1 MMTQSLSIVQSNS
14 FKKAVKKLH
23 ENQKSDLD
31 AAVRTIIDNPD
42 IGIQKAG
49 DLSSVRVHK
58 FKMLKQLTLL
68 AYQIDDG
75 QLVLTL
81 LMFGTHENF
90 YRDVKLIL

>member
-1 MMTQSLSIVQSNS
+1 MTQPLSVIQSHS

-23 ENQKSDLD
+23 KNQKADLD
-31 AAVRTIIDNPD
+31 AAVRTLMDNTNL
-42 IGIQKAG
+42 GIQKVG
-49 DLSSVRVHK
+49 DLSSVRIYK

-68 AYQIDDG
+68 AYQIDNG

-81 LMFGTHENF
+81 LMIGTHENF

>member
-1 MMTQSLSIVQSNS
+1 MTQSLSVIQSHS

-23 ENQKSDLD
+23 KNQKADLD
-31 AAVRTIIDNPD
+31 DAIRTIIDNPD
-42 IGIQKAG
+42 LGVQKVG
-49 DLSSVRVHK
+49 DLSSVRVYK

-68 AYQIDDG
+68 AYQVDNG

>member
-1 MMTQSLSIVQSNS
+1 MTQPLSVIQSHS

-23 ENQKSDLD
+23 KNQKADLDNAVRSIIENSDLG
-31 AAVRTIIDNPD
+31 V
-42 IGIQKAG
+42 QKVG
-49 DLSSVRVHK
+49 DLASVRVYK

-81 LMFGTHENF
+81 LMIGTHENF
-90 YRDVKLIL
+90 YRDVKLLL

>member
-1 MMTQSLSIVQSNS
+1 MTQSLSVIQSHS

-23 ENQKSDLD
+23 KNQKADLD
-31 AAVRTIIDNPD
+31 DAIRTIIDNPD
-42 IGIQKAG
+42 LGEQKVG
-49 DLSSVRVHK
+49 DLSSVRVYK
-58 FKMLKQLTLL
+58 FNILKQLTLL
-68 AYQIDDG
+68 AYQVDNG

>member
-1 MMTQSLSIVQSNS
+1 MTQSLSIVQSHS

-23 ENQKSDLD
+23 KNQKADLD
-31 AAVRTIIDNPD
+31 NAVRAIIDDPD
-42 IGIQKAG
+42 LGVQKVG
-49 DLSSVRVHK
+49 DLSSVRVYK

-68 AYQIDDG
+68 AYIIDDG

-81 LMFGTHENF
+81 LMVGTHENF

>member
-1 MMTQSLSIVQSNS
+1 MNQSLSVIQSHS

-23 ENQKSDLD
+23 KNQKADLD
-31 AAVRTIIDNPD
+31 DAVRAIIDNPD
-42 IGIQKAG
+42 LGVQKVG
-49 DLSSVRVHK
+49 DLSSIRVYK

-81 LMFGTHENF
+81 LMIGTHENF

>member
-1 MMTQSLSIVQSNS
+1 MTQSLSVIQSHS

-23 ENQKSDLD
+23 KNQKADLD
-31 AAVRTIIDNPD
+31 DAVRAIIDNPNL
-42 IGIQKAG
+42 GVQKVG
-49 DLSSVRVHK
+49 DLSSVRIYK

-81 LMFGTHENF
+81 LMIGTHENF
-90 YRDVKLIL
+90 YRDVKLVL

>member
-1 MMTQSLSIVQSNS
+1 MTQPLSVIQSHS

-23 ENQKSDLD
+23 KNQKADLD
-31 AAVRTIIDNPD
+31 AAVRTIIDNPNL
-42 IGIQKAG
+42 GIQKVG
-49 DLSSVRVHK
+49 DLSSVRIYK

-68 AYQIDDG
+68 AYQIDNG

-81 LMFGTHENF
+81 LMIGTHENF

>member
-1 MMTQSLSIVQSNS
+1 MTQSLSVIQSHS

-23 ENQKSDLD
+23 KNQKADLD
-31 AAVRTIIDNPD
+31 DAVRAIIDNPNL
-42 IGIQKAG
+42 GVQKVG
-49 DLSSVRVHK
+49 DLSSSVRVYK

-68 AYQIDDG
+68 AYIIDDG

-81 LMFGTHENF
+81 LMVGTHENF

>member
-1 MMTQSLSIVQSNS
+1 MTQPLSVIQSHS

-23 ENQKSDLD
+23 KNQKADLD
-31 AAVRTIIDNPD
+31 SAVRAIIDNPD
-42 IGIQKAG
+42 IGAQKAG
-49 DLSSVRVHK
+49 DLSSVRVYK

-81 LMFGTHENF
+81 LMVGTHENF
-90 YRDVKLIL
+90 YRDVKSIL

>member
-1 MMTQSLSIVQSNS
+1 MTQSLSVIQSHS

-23 ENQKSDLD
+23 KNQKADLD
-31 AAVRTIIDNPD
+31 AAVRAIIDNPD
-42 IGIQKAG
+42 LGIQKVG
-49 DLSSVRVHK
+49 DLSSVRIYK
-58 FKMLKQLTLL
+58 FKMLKQLILL

-81 LMFGTHENF
+81 LMVGTHENF

>member
-1 MMTQSLSIVQSNS
+1 MTQSLSVIQSHS

-23 ENQKSDLD
+23 KNQKADLD
-31 AAVRTIIDNPD
+31 AAVRTIIDNPNL
-42 IGIQKAG
+42 GIQKVG
-49 DLSSVRVHK
+49 DLSFVRIYK

-81 LMFGTHENF
+81 LMVGTHENF

>member
-1 MMTQSLSIVQSNS
+1 MTQPLSVIQSHS

-23 ENQKSDLD
+23 KNQKADLD
-31 AAVRTIIDNPD
+31 AAVRTLMDNPNL
-42 IGIQKAG
+42 GIQKVG
-49 DLSSVRVHK
+49 DLSSVRIYK

-68 AYQIDDG
+68 AYQIDNG

-81 LMFGTHENF
+81 LMIGTHENF

>member
-1 MMTQSLSIVQSNS
+1 MTQSLSIIQSHS

-23 ENQKSDLD
+23 NNQKSDLD
-31 AAVRTIIDNPD
+31 DAVRAAIIDHPD
-42 IGIQKAG
+42 IGVQKVG
-49 DLSSVRVHK
+49 DLSSVRIYK

-81 LMFGTHENF
+81 LMFGPHENF

>member
-1 MMTQSLSIVQSNS
+1 MMTQSLSVVQSHS

-23 ENQKSDLD
+23 KNQKADLD
-31 AAVRTIIDNPD
+31 AAVHTLMDNPNL
-42 IGIQKAG
+42 GIQKVG
-49 DLSSVRVHK
+49 DLSSVRIYK

-81 LMFGTHENF
+81 LMIGTHENF

>member
-1 MMTQSLSIVQSNS
+1 MTQSLSVIQSHS

-23 ENQKSDLD
+23 KNQKADLD
-31 AAVRTIIDNPD
+31 DAIRAIMDNPNL
-42 IGIQKAG
+42 GIQKVG
-49 DLSSVRVHK
+49 DLSSVRVYK

-68 AYQIDDG
+68 AYQIDNG

-81 LMFGTHENF
+81 LMVGAHENF

>member
-1 MMTQSLSIVQSNS
+1 MMTQPLSVIQSHS

-23 ENQKSDLD
+23 KNQKADLD
-31 AAVRTIIDNPD
+31 AAVRTIIDNPNL
-42 IGIQKAG
+42 GIQKVG
-49 DLSSVRVHK
+49 DLSSVRIYK

-68 AYQIDDG
+68 AYQIDNG

-81 LMFGTHENF
+81 LMIGTHENF